1 MRIDS
6 KPRGAITQIGMDN
19 LSIGHLALGVMRG
32 ICDELYGFY
41 QNVPENLRDT
51 NGMVGSGNALRHNA
65 TLRAILAERFG
76 MDLQLSPY
84 HEEGA
89 LGASM
94 VACDQVCCH
103 NS

>member
-1 MRIDS
+1 
-6 KPRGAITQIGMDN
+6 
-19 LSIGHLALGVMRG
+19 
-32 ICDELYGFY
+32 
-41 QNVPENLRDT
+41 
-51 NGMVGSGNALRHNA
+51 MVGSGNALRHNA
-65 TLRAILAERFG
+65 TLRTILAERFG
-76 MDLQLSPY
+76 MDLQLSLY